1 MKQTFICLIEANDP
15 LFIQSDSIK
24 AIFLFLMKYYG
35 YNKKILLKA
44 FGSIETTKDCI
55 ELFEAITDE
64 HIIYLDTIK
73 GNLYL
78 DETHTWYVNVNE
90 NGDEI

>member
-1 MKQTFICLIEANDP
+1 MKQTFICLIESNDP
-15 LFIQSDSIK
+15 LFIQSDSIRE
-24 AIFLFLMKYYG
+24 IFLYLMKFYG
-35 YNKKILLKA
+35 YNKPILLKS
-44 FGSIETTKDCI
+44 FTNIETTKDCI

-78 DETHTWYVNVNE
+78 DETHTWYVNVNK

>member
-1 MKQTFICLIEANDP
+1 MKQTFIFLIEGYDP

-24 AIFLFLMKYYG
+24 AIFLFLMKYHG

-44 FGSIETTKDCI
+44 FESIHTTKDCI
-55 ELFEAITDE
+55 ELFETITNE

-73 GNLYL
+73 KNLYL